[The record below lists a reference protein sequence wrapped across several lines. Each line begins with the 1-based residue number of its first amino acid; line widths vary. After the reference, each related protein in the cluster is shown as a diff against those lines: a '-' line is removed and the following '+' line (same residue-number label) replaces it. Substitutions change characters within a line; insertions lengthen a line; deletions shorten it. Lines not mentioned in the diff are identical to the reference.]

1 MVSDDGDPILSS
13 TTTITLTVTDVN
25 DNPPEL
31 MLTEFSLSTSVDTAP
46 GYLPHFALPYEK
58 YLNVIRKSVVF
69 QQQKNSIFIYT
80 INMSRKVFVLYHK
93 LRWLLYVP
101 FISFSK

>member
-46 GYLPHFALPYEK
+46 GNLPYFALFF
-58 YLNVIRKSVVF
+58 I
-69 QQQKNSIFIYT
+69 QQTALAFLRTLSF
-80 INMSRKVFVLYHK
+80 KV
-93 LRWLLYVP
+93 
-101 FISFSK
+101 

>member
-46 GYLPHFALPYEK
+46 GNLPHFALPYEK
-58 YLNVIRKSVVF
+58 YLNVMVRNSVVF
-69 QQQKNSIFIYT
+69 HKKTPYLYT
-80 INMSRKVFVLYHK
+80 
-93 LRWLLYVP
+93 P
-101 FISFSK
+101 

>member
-31 MLTEFSLSTSVDTAP
+31 MLTEFSLSTSVDTVP
-46 GYLPHFALPYEK
+46 GYLPHFALFFIQQAA
-58 YLNVIRKSVVF
+58 LAFIRTLSF
-69 QQQKNSIFIYT
+69 Q
-80 INMSRKVFVLYHK
+80 V
-93 LRWLLYVP
+93 
-101 FISFSK
+101 